1 VHHRRETIEMA
12 DRAIV
17 VDDGRIAHDTGG
29 LRGATTHNRLA
40 A

>member
-1 VHHRRETIEMA
+1 MA

-29 LRGATTHNRLA
+29 LRGATGGGGPPPPGPPPAPR
-40 A
+40 